1 MEDHP
6 VIDRRERPSRQVEA
20 TLSAAQLRAV
30 AEGHAV
36 ELGDDALS
44 RLKVFDT
51 PSNALGLDDV
61 FKSQIACLEC
71 KAEGLFSVAQLVIP
85 RFGRAELQSFAC
97 PECSFMYRKTRVLE
111 PERHGVDRLPE
122 GRGRRLLLTVRSES
136 DLAREVIC
144 ADGAY
149 VRAGDGALEAT
160 VRDGCMSSVEGVLRL
175 VSNKLAFMRVMTD
188 TAAAEGAEGAGAAP
202 QTVGERAT
210 ELTDA
215 LVAGMRAGT
224 PFELCLED
232 DSDASHISTFPGDTA
247 LVFESYEI
255 ESGEAGASSEMEAR
269 QGCAFEGPVPG
280 ATLQAKHKGRWVTC
294 TVLDFSGMQVT
305 VENEEE
311 GRWGVGLDKIRGCD
325 DPSCHCQGF
334 FEEIQAMMG
343 EGAAPAPAPAPPP
356 ESGLAALQRQLHEAH
371 QKKYEGDVLDAFG
384 MDAKDVNEYLNK
396 LVEHEEAQAGV
407 LQATS
412 QKRAENKAK
421 ELEAGTEALEQL
433 D

>member
-1 MEDHP
+1 
-6 VIDRRERPSRQVEA
+6 
-20 TLSAAQLRAV
+20 
-30 AEGHAV
+30 
-36 ELGDDALS
+36 
-44 RLKVFDT
+44 
-51 PSNALGLDDV
+51 
-61 FKSQIACLEC
+61 
-71 KAEGLFSVAQLVIP
+71 
-85 RFGRAELQSFAC
+85 
-97 PECSFMYRKTRVLE
+97 MYRKTRVLE
-111 PERHGVDRLPE
+111 PERHGVERLPE
-122 GRGRRLLLTVRSES
+122 GRGRRLRLTVRSES
-136 DLAREVIC
+136 DLTREVIC

-188 TAAAEGAEGAGAAP
+188 TAAAEGAEGAEGAGAGGAL

-215 LVAGMRAGT
+215 LVAGMGAGT

-255 ESGEAGASSEMEAR
+255 ESGDAGASSEMEAR
-269 QGCAFEGPVPG
+269 HGCDFEGPVPG
-280 ATLQAKHKGRWVTC
+280 ATLQAKHEGRWVSC
-294 TVLDFSGMQVT
+294 TVLDFAGNKVT
-305 VENEEE
+305 VQNEQE

-343 EGAAPAPAPAPPP
+343 EAAAPALAPAPPPP
-356 ESGLAALQRQLHEAH
+356 ESGLAALQRQLHEAQ

-384 MDAKDVNEYLNK
+384 MDAKDVSEYLNK